1 MSLWCSELKL
11 DDDDVTVLKS
21 RFDQSKKAFLA
32 IVIVTC
38 NKFTD
43 HNSQRG
49 SFEPKVTILG
59 QEAGVFY

>member
-1 MSLWCSELKL
+1 MVVQVGAI
-11 DDDDVTVLKS
+11 DDDDVTVFKS
-21 RFDQSKKAFLA
+21 HFDQLKKAFLL

-49 SFEPKVTILG
+49 FFEPKATILG